1 MQRENEPDLH
11 REIEA
16 TSETDS
22 EPNSRNLTRGLLA
35 LIDQGFVS
43 LNNFVTFIL
52 VAKFCSRE
60 DLNLYVLAWSIFN
73 VFRVIQERGL
83 AAPYFVFA
91 HDKNRDNASMSGSS
105 LVHQVLYAIAVIVL
119 FVSLALI
126 FGWQGKPVGMAACIL
141 SLVIASPFVLLRD
154 HLRAISCAHFRYSD
168 AVMLSAIA
176 MLVQIAFILLA
187 DWLGRMNVVTV
198 FMAMGVGSL
207 IPCGLWYLLRPIVIR
222 FDVGRFR
229 PDWKL
234 TYAYS
239 KWLVAARIFPS
250 LAMGILP
257 WIVMWA
263 IDEDSAGTLGGCI
276 TLANISN
283 MFVFGANYFFLP
295 RAVKALNDNGQAGLT
310 KILIET
316 VVVFSAVLSCLCLV
330 YLFLGN
336 WILVFVFDESFEGYA
351 FLASLIG
358 LSYLIVSFSTIAGNG
373 MTALGSPE
381 GLFWGELA
389 FGIVAIIFGTLLSIQ
404 FGLIGTAV
412 ALCVASLLATVV
424 ETRYLFRLLK

>member
-1 MQRENEPDLH
+1 MEPENEQDSV
-11 REIEA
+11 REIET
-16 TSETDS
+16 TSETASDS
-22 EPNSRNLTRGLLA
+22 TSRNLTRGLLA
-35 LIDQGFVS
+35 LFDQAFVS

-52 VAKFCSRE
+52 VAQFCSRD

-91 HDKNRDNASMSGSS
+91 NEKDHDNVSFSGSS
-105 LVHQVLYAIAVIVL
+105 LIHQGLFAIAISLL
-119 FVSLALI
+119 FIGLASI
-126 FGWQGKPVGMAACIL
+126 FGWRGSPVGMAACIL
-141 SLVIASPFVLLRD
+141 ALVLASPFVLLRD
-154 HLRAISCAHFRYSD
+154 HLRAISCAHFRYGY

-176 MLVQIAFILLA
+176 MSVQIALILIA
-187 DWLGRMNVVTV
+187 DWLDSLNVVVV

-207 IPCGLWYLLRPIVIR
+207 LPCALWYFLRPIAIR
-222 FDVGRFR
+222 FDFARLR
-229 PDWKL
+229 PDWKT

-250 LAMGILP
+250 LAMGIMP

-263 IDEDSAGTLGGCI
+263 INEDAAGTLGGCI

-295 RAVKALNDNGQAGLT
+295 RAVKALNDNGQNAMT
-310 KILIET
+310 KVLLET
-316 VVVFSAVLSCLCLV
+316 VIVFSAVLSCLCFV
-330 YLFLGN
+330 YLFLGD

-351 FLASLIG
+351 VLASLIG
-358 LSYLIVSFSTIAGNG
+358 LSYLIVSYSTIAGNG
-373 MTALGSPE
+373 MTALGNPE

-389 FGIVAIIFGTLLSIQ
+389 FGIVAIIFGTLLSFQ

-412 ALCVASLLATVV
+412 ALCIASLLATVV